1 MVTDG
6 GGAGVRKDSCLTG
19 VVTLAPA
26 YIVSVFNGFKCLYFL
41 KHHKELL
48 SFFLVSS
55 FVSYINFSVFFP
67 SFLNFPHFTP
77 PLIIKVKSGYGQVY
91 MIGHRENC

>member
-6 GGAGVRKDSCLTG
+6 GGAGVGKDSCVTR

-48 SFFLVSS
+48 SFFRVSS
-55 FVSYINFSVFFP
+55 FVSYLSFFRIFSFV
-67 SFLNFPHFTP
+67 S
-77 PLIIKVKSGYGQVY
+77 
-91 MIGHRENC
+91 